1 MPLTNENLFEFNCH
15 IARRLIAVDRLLLET
30 INVQHSLGL
39 MLSAA
44 LPDLPKET
52 RAKMQGDYSRAQ
64 STLEHLEAATSQF
77 HHTIEDFIKL
87 HS

>member
-15 IARRLIAVDRLLLET
+15 IA
-30 INVQHSLGL
+30 
-39 MLSAA
+39 
-44 LPDLPKET
+44 